1 MKFWIKMIAGL
12 VMGIIVGRYIGHN
25 SIFLEPLR
33 TSGVLFFRVLN
44 FLVFPLIFFTVIRS
58 VIFLRRNK
66 RLFVVLVKA
75 LGYFILLTV
84 VGATIG
90 VVLGDVLKPGMGMN
104 ISAFESPNVL
114 HYPETAAFVQAI
126 VPESIA
132 GFLKSGFAVLSIV
145 FVSFIIGSGIILAKE
160 DADEFHGLIES
171 IDTTLHKLTVI
182 ILEFLPIG
190 IFTYIGYLMG
200 FMTKSS
206 ILPYLK
212 LVLIVI
218 GGSFIQIFIIQA
230 LLVFFITGLN
240 PFKFVHAVLPAAILG
255 YVSGNGYTAYPALVE
270 CVEYN
275 LGTDRQVFTFVSA
288 IGTAFSLSG
297 SGVAAGVSTL
307 FVAQAY
313 GLDLS
318 IYLQIIIVLLITV
331 SSLKLDGF
339 SGGSLILLSIVLSQI
354 IKLPAE
360 GYALMLGISAVIFQ
374 IETLV
379 NVVGN
384 AAVSYVLSCSVEPA
398 SKVRVR
404 DFL

>member
-12 VMGIIVGRYIGHN
+12 VMGIIVGSYIGHN
-25 SIFLEPLR
+25 SIFLEPMR
-33 TSGVLFFRVLN
+33 TGGILFFRVLN
-44 FLVFPLIFFTVIRS
+44 FLVFPLVFFTAIRS
-58 VIFLRRNK
+58 VIYLRQRK

-75 LGYFILLTV
+75 LGYFILLTA

-126 VPESIA
+126 VPDSVA

-145 FVSFIIGSGIILAKE
+145 FVSFIIGSGIVLARE
-160 DADEFHGLIES
+160 DADEFHGLIVS
-171 IDTTLHKLTVI
+171 IDTTLHKLTII

-190 IFTYIGYLMG
+190 LFAYIGYMMG
-200 FMTKSS
+200 FMTKAS
-206 ILPYLK
+206 IMPYLK
-212 LVLIVI
+212 LVLTII
-218 GGSFIQIFIIQA
+218 GGCFIQVFIIQA

-240 PFKFVHAVLPAAILG
+240 PFKFVHAVIPAAMLG

-270 CVEYN
+270 CVEHN

-297 SGVAAGVSTL
+297 SGLAAGVSTL

-318 IYLQIIIVLLITV
+318 IYLQIIIVFLITV
-331 SSLKLDGF
+331 SSLKLDGLT
-339 SGGSLILLSIVLSQI
+339 GGSLILISVMLSQI

-360 GYALMLGISAVIFQ
+360 GYALILGISAVIFQ
-374 IETLV
+374 IETLA

-384 AAVSYVLSCSVEPA
+384 AAVSYILSCSIEPA
-398 SKVRVR
+398 SRVRVR